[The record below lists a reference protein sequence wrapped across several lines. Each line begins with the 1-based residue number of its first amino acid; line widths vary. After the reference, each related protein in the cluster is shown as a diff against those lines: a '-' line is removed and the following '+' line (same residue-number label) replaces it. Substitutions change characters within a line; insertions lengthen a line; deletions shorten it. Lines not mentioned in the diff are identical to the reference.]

1 MLYSPSDGRLKRTHQ
16 ISAWPKARSPLA
28 RCSPRAVRPPLPGQ
42 RRDGG
47 VGSVKGRVWGG
58 GGSVLGL
65 ATLLAALQTCRGV
78 VLQHFGGDCK
88 PRTPLCGGKGARAC
102 VPGGVQEGTDPPGV
116 PVSTVCTARGGTCLS
131 PGPTDP
137 NLPGSTAAP
146 AATQLRGGTAV
157 GSRIPPGGLRGR
169 SCVVLSDGG
178 AHPVAV
184 VSPPPIP

>member
-1 MLYSPSDGRLKRTHQ
+1 MAGLSVHTKLVLGPRRARPSLAARPVL
-16 ISAWPKARSPLA
+16 SA
-28 RCSPRAVRPPLPGQ
+28 PPLPGQ

-47 VGSVKGRVWGG
+47 VGSVKGRARGG

-102 VPGGVQEGTDPPGV
+102 VPGGVQEETDPPDV

-157 GSRIPPGGLRGR
+157 GSRIPPGELRGR